1 MFKSSSISIASIL
14 LGVIFF
20 GLGLGYAIWETNE
33 SLILNLAP
41 SDEYEPILYARR
53 DTLVAPGQNLT
64 VLVPDYAKIDS
75 LVRAIS
81 RNRNTRGLPIEVLP
95 NKKKL
100 YRFLLDLN
108 KFVIRL
114 HESQMRV
121 YGFLDVAR
129 KTASAGEMKSIRDDY
144 DLVKDVHRKVI
155 DQLIESLR
163 TEWLDY
169 KKDSAQFL
177 TNLKADLVAD
187 SAAIERMIHSSGIA
201 YAFVVH
207 PFNSD
212 RLLRVT
218 NVAPATGN
226 GAVGWA
232 MGVYHFMKTN
242 TISAERENEIIRKF
256 ECNRLAEWDLV
267 ITNPRFYMTYVPCN

>member
-1 MFKSSSISIASIL
+1 MFKSSSISIAAAL
-14 LGVIFF
+14 FALGF
-20 GLGLGYAIWETNE
+20 GYAIWETNE

-41 SDEYEPILYARR
+41 SDEYEPILFARR
-53 DTLVAPGQNLT
+53 DTLVAEGQNLT
-64 VLVPDYAKIDS
+64 VMVPDYKEIDT
-75 LVRAIS
+75 LVRIIS
-81 RNRNTRGLPIEVLP
+81 WNGNSRGLPFELWP

-129 KTASAGEMKSIRDDY
+129 KTTPAGEMQSIRDDY

-155 DQLIESLR
+155 DHLIESLR

-187 SAAIERMIHSSGIA
+187 SAAIERMIHSSGII
-201 YAFVVH
+201 YPRVVH
-207 PFNSD
+207 AFNSD

-218 NVAPATGN
+218 NVAPAAGN
-226 GAVGWA
+226 DAVGWA
-232 MGVYHFMKTN
+232 MGVYHFLKNN
-242 TISAERENEIIRKF
+242 TISEERENEIIRKF
-256 ECNRLAEWDLV
+256 ECHRLAEWDLV

>member
-1 MFKSSSISIASIL
+1 MFKSSSISIAAAL
-14 LGVIFF
+14 FALGF
-20 GLGLGYAIWETNE
+20 GYAIWETNE

-41 SDEYEPILYARR
+41 SDEYEPILFARR
-53 DTLVAPGQNLT
+53 DTLVAEGQNLT
-64 VLVPDYAKIDS
+64 VMVPDYKKLDT
-75 LVRAIS
+75 LVRIIS
-81 RNRNTRGLPIEVLP
+81 WNGNSRGLPFELWP

-129 KTASAGEMKSIRDDY
+129 KTASAGEMKSIRGDY

-155 DQLIESLR
+155 DHLIESLR

-177 TNLKADLVAD
+177 LNLKADLVAD

-201 YAFVVH
+201 YPRVVH

-218 NVAPATGN
+218 NVAPAAGN
-226 GAVGWA
+226 DAVGWA
-232 MGVYHFMKTN
+232 MGVYHFMKNN

-256 ECNRLAEWDLV
+256 ECHRLAEWDLV